1 MKKYIVLLVSAA
13 VFLLAAG
20 CRPDEGL
27 WWAPGGNVAAVRATD
42 GLRMTSA
49 NGELSA
55 PILPGEIQ
63 SVCWLRDGSTFVVSR
78 MYTVADWKS
87 AEPLIAPSEAAA
99 ARELAR
105 AMPDLLKAGL
115 TASGGSLDDIEE
127 KFLKPLGLKGGV
139 DAIFRAAAELHRD
152 KMLQAI
158 AGFPNA
164 KQLEQDLWGDTNG
177 VQIFEITLLPMRND
191 KPGEPKPIVRSLRPL
206 LDPVVSSHQSLL
218 AYRTGDGALKARA
231 LDGTNDVVAADDD
244 AHSAIWSLDG
254 RSLIYVVLRE
264 NGIGEIR
271 TRTVVNGDGKL
282 FSNGDVPN
290 SQSLAM
296 AALDPAGPRP
306 RLHAMPDGRV
316 LFASVSITLPASLD
330 GISPNGQL
338 YLLDITK
345 PGAPIVPVKIT
356 EGSLPADLNAF
367 SVSPDGRWI
376 AIVEASADA
385 VAVLEVSTGKVQII
399 SPAHNGWKSR
409 LVPAWRN
416 NSELTFAALSD
427 DAAKRP
433 TLMKWQPGGQMR
445 ALANNWPDDVVKA
458 WLESP

>member
-1 MKKYIVLLVSAA
+1 MNKYIVLLVSAA
-13 VFLLAAG
+13 AFLLTSG

-27 WWAPGGNVAAVRATD
+27 WWAPGGTVAAVRATD

-55 PILPGEIQ
+55 PVLPREIQ
-63 SVCWLRDGSTFVVSR
+63 SVSWLRDGSAFVVSR
-78 MYTVADWKS
+78 RYTVADWKS
-87 AEPLIAPSEAAA
+87 AESLIAPTEAAA

-115 TASGGSLDDIEE
+115 TASGGSWDDIEE
-127 KFLKPLGLKGGV
+127 KFLKPLGLKG
-139 DAIFRAAAELHRD
+139 DIDTIFRAAAELHRD

-158 AGFPNA
+158 AAFPNA
-164 KQLEQDLWGDTNG
+164 KKLEQDLLGDTNG
-177 VQIFEITLLPMRND
+177 IQIFEITLMPMRNE
-191 KPGEPKPIVRSLRPL
+191 KPAEPKAILRSLRPL

-231 LDGTNDVVAADDD
+231 LDGTNDVVVADDD
-244 AHSAIWSLDG
+244 ANSAIWSIDG

-290 SQSLAM
+290 SQTLAM

-306 RLHAMPDGRV
+306 RLHAMPDGRI

-338 YLLDITK
+338 FLLDVTK
-345 PGAPIVPVKIT
+345 PGAPIVPIKIT

-367 SVSPDGRWI
+367 AVSPDGRWI
-376 AIVEASADA
+376 AVVEAGTDA

-416 NSELTFAALSD
+416 NSELTFAAFND

-433 TLMKWQPGGQMR
+433 ILMIWQAGGQPR
-445 ALANNWPDDVVKA
+445 ALTKNWPDEVVKD
-458 WLESP
+458 WLEGP